1 MIRAG
6 TLRQR
11 VTLQRPET
19 TGSGLGERSVA
30 WVDVATVWANFTPLS
45 VREFIAS
52 QQTQSQLSARV
63 VIRYRD
69 DVDAT
74 MRLAYRGKVYDI
86 AGVMADPD
94 SGREYLT
101 FPVSEV
107 TP

>member
-1 MIRAG
+1 MIPAG
-6 TLRQR
+6 SLRNR
-11 VTLQRPET
+11 ITLQRPET
-19 TGSGLGERSVA
+19 SVSGLGERTVT
-30 WVDVATVWANFTPLS
+30 WVDVATVWANFVPLS

-74 MRLAYRGKVYDI
+74 MRVAYQGKTYNI
-86 AGVMADPD
+86 AGVLADPD

-101 FPVSEV
+101 LPVSEV